1 MAKCCQILIDFKTCF
16 RPLKWPAHLKMYN
29 PKLVNWGGEVQHFPP
44 QSEIMI
50 WDQIIIDCNLSE
62 GIMLLLIISGPH
74 TIPNHPMVETSHQNV
89 KAAGANYM
97 SRCQLHVTVT
107 HRWLVLP
114 DKIGV
119 GN

>member
-1 MAKCCQILIDFKTCF
+1 M
-16 RPLKWPAHLKMYN
+16 
-29 PKLVNWGGEVQHFPP
+29 GGEVQHFPP

-107 HRWLVLP
+107 HRWIVLP
-114 DKIGV
+114 DKIAM